1 MAVALRYPD
10 TMTGDIHLDGTESR
24 LRTTQMVALGTYF
37 QRVAQACE
45 GVPPALS
52 RDRVEALFLAELA
65 RFVIGQY
72 NITIRH
78 LLRPADDGVAWS
90 IDGNLSVIPAYV
102 RKPFAFLGSPILR
115 QTMVRRHE
123 AAIFWTGAPEAHE
136 RPLLCPRTL
145 AFEDFFADHQYF
157 IGASLTLPDLIEP
170 SPWRITMGLRA
181 MPGVSRMAWEQG
193 FRANEW
199 YIYEL
204 AQHFCH
210 FLLAQ
215 PGYIA
220 GMHYRNAGE
229 RRAAAEG
236 RGRLLA
242 LLGRRSDAPA
252 QPASNVR
259 FLGWTAPPSPVTSPV
274 PTGAAA
280 ILADLRDSLHRH
292 LPDHPGGPAL
302 LEWVGRFLAG
312 EGVVPGMS
320 TPLELPVRAPLLYA
334 DRPDRAQDI
343 AGFLRAVWMP
353 WIKAG
358 CLTRPALRRLDPQAY
373 MAVANWMRH
382 REWPSDLPIPS
393 KSDMVTAD
401 LSDPERLRQ
410 ARRLVQ
416 AHHARSRQA

>member
-1 MAVALRYPD
+1 MTVALRYRD
-10 TMTGDIHLDGTESR
+10 RMTGGIYLNGTESR
-24 LRTTQMVALGTYF
+24 LRTIQMVAFGSYL

-52 RDRVEALFLAELA
+52 RDRVEALFLAALA
-65 RFVIGQY
+65 PFTIGQY

-90 IDGNLSVIPAYV
+90 IDGNLGVIDSYI

-115 QTMVRRHE
+115 QTMVQRHE

-157 IGASLTLPDLIEP
+157 IGASLTLPDLIQP

-181 MPGVSRMAWEQG
+181 MPGVSRMAWQQS

-220 GMHYRNAGE
+220 SMHYRNAGE

-242 LLGRRSDAPA
+242 LWGRRPDGPA

-259 FLGWTAPPSPVTSPV
+259 FFGWTAPSSPVKQPAS
-274 PTGAAA
+274 TGVAAV
-280 ILADLRDSLHRH
+280 LADFRDSLHRH
-292 LPDHPGGPAL
+292 LPDYTGAQEL
-302 LEWVGRFLAG
+302 LEWVGRFLSG
-312 EGVVPGMS
+312 DVPVPGVS
-320 TPLELPVRAPLLYA
+320 EPLELPACAPAFYA

-343 AGFLRAVWMP
+343 TGFLRAVWMP

-358 CLTRPALRRLDPQAY
+358 CLTRPALRQLDPQAY
-373 MAVANWMRH
+373 MAMANWMRH

-416 AHHARSRQA
+416 AHHARRKQG